1 MYNDANDFC
10 HSSGRDGR
18 QLSLSWAKKRLLFEE
33 RKVLPSH
40 WLIGW
45 KQHLEIDSLDAKLY
59 IMIAATFSSLA
70 EATLANP
77 WPCASPEACASQEF
91 YQIPGANP
99 MYVPRGSVC
108 RGCLV

>member
-1 MYNDANDFC
+1 MANRNN
-10 HSSGRDGR
+10 SR
-18 QLSLSWAKKRLLFEE
+18 
-33 RKVLPSH
+33 
-40 WLIGW
+40 
-45 KQHLEIDSLDAKLY
+45 EID

>member
-1 MYNDANDFC
+1 
-10 HSSGRDGR
+10 
-18 QLSLSWAKKRLLFEE
+18 
-33 RKVLPSH
+33 
-40 WLIGW
+40 
-45 KQHLEIDSLDAKLY
+45 
-59 IMIAATFSSLA
+59 MIAATFSSLA